1 MYFVFCCTVQY
12 IKRWRSTYIF
22 GWYFVVLFDI
32 SKDGAA
38 HIYLDGNLYFVVL
51 FNISKDGATHI
62 YLDCIL
68 YFVVVFNIS
77 KDGAAHIYLD
87 GILLYCSIYQKMA
100 QHIYI
105 WMVFCC
111 TVRYIKRWRSTYI
124 FGWYFV
130 VAFNISKDGAAHIYL
145 DGILLYCSI
154 YQKMAQHIYIWMVFC
169 CSVQYIKRWR
179 STYIFGWYFVFCC
192 TVQYIKRWRSTYIFG
207 WYFVVLFDISKD
219 GAAHIYLDGNLY
231 FVVLFNISKDGATHI
246 YLDCILYFVVVFNIS
261 KDGAAHIYLDGILL
275 YCSIYQKM
283 AQHIYIWM
291 VFCCTVR
298 YIKRWRSTYIFG
310 WYFVVLFDISKDGAA
325 HIYLDGILLYC
336 SIYQKMADA
345 PILRQPLC
353 TLLYLLDIRIYDIN
367 RQLVNVFHILLV
379 LMDVTNDGSKHKLVY
394 LVS

>member
-1 MYFVFCCTVQY
+1 MDPTCTVLYHNKYMKIPIHQHSESVNLFNISKDGAAHIYLDGILYFVVLFNISKDGAAHIYLDGILYFVVLFDISKDVAAHIYLDGILYFVVVFNISKDGATHIYLDGILYFVVVFNISKDGAAHIYLDGILYFVVVFNISKDGAAHIYLDGILYFVVLFNISKDGAAHIYLDGILLYCSIYQKMAQHIYIWMVFCCTVRY

-22 GWYFVVLFDI
+22 GWYFVVVFNI

-38 HIYLDGNLYFVVL
+38 HIYLDGILYFVVV
-51 FNISKDGATHI
+51 FNISKDGAAHI
-62 YLDCIL
+62 YLDGIL
-68 YFVVVFNIS
+68 YFVVLFNIS

-179 STYIFGWYFVFCC
+179 STYIFGWYFVFC
-192 TVQYIKRWRSTYIFG
+192 
-207 WYFVVLFDISKD
+207 
-219 GAAHIYLDGNLY
+219 
-231 FVVLFNISKDGATHI
+231 
-246 YLDCILYFVVVFNIS
+246 
-261 KDGAAHIYLDGILL
+261 
-275 YCSIYQKM
+275 
-283 AQHIYIWM
+283 
-291 VFCCTVR
+291 
-298 YIKRWRSTYIFG
+298 
-310 WYFVVLFDISKDGAA
+310 
-325 HIYLDGILLYC
+325 
-336 SIYQKMADA
+336 
-345 PILRQPLC
+345 
-353 TLLYLLDIRIYDIN
+353 
-367 RQLVNVFHILLV
+367 
-379 LMDVTNDGSKHKLVY
+379 
-394 LVS
+394 